1 VSGDAGAC
9 RQGRGAA
16 ARIAL
21 LALLLQGSAHS
32 PPPPVAVT
40 VGRVTAIAW
49 PGQQGLATSLAE
61 IADQARDFPGIGA
74 LPDRPVRL
82 ILAPTREK
90 YDSLTRGRLPRWSE
104 GAAFPDA
111 GTIVLLTV
119 RPSDRPVVAL
129 RHELAHLAL
138 RWHVGR
144 YVPLWFEEGY
154 AAVAAREWDRLDALR
169 LNWQL
174 ARGVRMD
181 LDDVDRAL
189 RGVRGDAETGYALA
203 ATAVLLLERWGGE
216 RGLTPLLANL
226 PQAESFDAALRAT
239 YHVTEGDFEL
249 RWQRD
254 VRSRYGWVSWL
265 AAMGFF
271 WLAIGALLVAL
282 VALRRKRDRR
292 KRAALEE
299 AAEDGG
305 QVLDDLETK
314 E

>member
-1 VSGDAGAC
+1 MSGDAGAC
-9 RQGRGAA
+9 CQGRGAA

-21 LALLLQGSAHS
+21 LALLLQGSTQPP

-40 VGRVTAIAW
+40 VGRVTAVAW
-49 PGQQGLATSLAE
+49 PSQQGLATSLAE
-61 IADQARDFPGIGA
+61 IADRAHDFPGIGA
-74 LPDRPVRL
+74 LPDRPIRL
-82 ILAPTREK
+82 ILAPTRET
-90 YDSLTRGRLPRWSE
+90 YDSLTRGRLPLWSE

-119 RPSDRPVVAL
+119 RPSDRPTVAL

-144 YVPLWFEEGY
+144 HVPLWFEEGY
-154 AAVAAREWDRLDALR
+154 AAVAAQEWDRLDALR

-181 LDDVDRAL
+181 LDDLDRAL
-189 RGVRGDAETGYALA
+189 RGARGDAETGYALA
-203 ATAVLLLERWGGE
+203 ATAVLLLQRWGGD
-216 RGLTPLLANL
+216 RGLGPLLANL

-254 VRSRYGWVSWL
+254 LGSRYGWLSWL

-271 WLAIGALLVAL
+271 WLSIGALLAAL
-282 VALRRKRDRR
+282 LLLRRQRDRR
-292 KRAALEE
+292 KRAALE
-299 AAEDGG
+299 AEL
-305 QVLDDLETK
+305 LDEHEIT

>member
-1 VSGDAGAC
+1 
-9 RQGRGAA
+9 
-16 ARIAL
+16 
-21 LALLLQGSAHS
+21 
-32 PPPPVAVT
+32 
-40 VGRVTAIAW
+40 VTAIAW
-49 PGQQGLATSLAE
+49 PNQETLAAYVAE
-61 IADQARDFPGIGA
+61 AADHARDFPGIGPF
-74 LPDRPVRL
+74 PDRPVRI
-82 ILAPTREK
+82 ILAPTRAK
-90 YDSLTRGRLPRWSE
+90 YDSLTRGRLPLWSE

-111 GTIVLLTV
+111 GTIVLLSNSPTV
-119 RPSDRPVVAL
+119 QPSNAL

-144 YVPLWFEEGY
+144 HIPLWFEEGY
-154 AAVAAREWDRLDALR
+154 AAVAAQEWDRLDALR

-174 ARGVRMD
+174 ARGVHMD

-189 RGVRGDAETGYALA
+189 RGARGDAETGYALA
-203 ATAVLLLERWGGE
+203 TTAVLLLERWGGD
-216 RGLTPLLANL
+216 RGLAPLLANL

-254 VRSRYGWVSWL
+254 VGSRYGWLSWL

-282 VALRRKRDRR
+282 LGLRRRRDRR
-292 KRAALEE
+292 KRAALDAEPGAE
-299 AAEDGG
+299 ADGS
-305 QVLDDLETK
+305 QLLDELEIN

>member
-9 RQGRGAA
+9 CQGRGAA

-21 LALLLQGSAHS
+21 LALLLQGSPH
-32 PPPPVAVT
+32 PPLPVAVT

-49 PGQQGLATSLAE
+49 PSQQGLATSLAE
-61 IADQARDFPGIGA
+61 IADHARDFPGIGE

-82 ILAPTREK
+82 ILAPTRVQ
-90 YDSLTRGRLPRWSE
+90 YDSLTRGRLPLWSE

-111 GTIVLLTV
+111 GTIVLLTD
-119 RPSDRPVVAL
+119 RPSDRPTDAL

-144 YVPLWFEEGY
+144 HVPLWFEEGY

-189 RGVRGDAETGYALA
+189 RGARGDAETGYALA

-216 RGLTPLLANL
+216 RGLAPLLANL
-226 PQAESFDAALRAT
+226 PQAESFDAALRTT

-254 VRSRYGWVSWL
+254 VGSRYGWLSWL

-299 AAEDGG
+299 QAEADGS
-305 QVLDDLETK
+305 QLLDDVEIT

>member
-1 VSGDAGAC
+1 
-9 RQGRGAA
+9 
-16 ARIAL
+16 
-21 LALLLQGSAHS
+21 
-32 PPPPVAVT
+32 
-40 VGRVTAIAW
+40 VTAIAW
-49 PGQQGLATSLAE
+49 PNQQTLAASVAE
-61 IADQARDFPGIGA
+61 AADHAGDFPGIGP
-74 LPDRPVRL
+74 LPDRPIRI
-82 ILAPTREK
+82 ILAPTRSA
-90 YDSLTRGRLPRWSE
+90 YDSLTRGRLPLWSE

-111 GTIVLLTV
+111 GTIVLLTD
-119 RPSDRPVVAL
+119 RPSDRPSVPL

-144 YVPLWFEEGY
+144 RVPLWFEEGY
-154 AAVAAREWDRLDALR
+154 AAVAAQEWDRLDALR

-181 LDDVDRAL
+181 LDEVDRAL
-189 RGVRGDAETGYALA
+189 RGARGDAETGYALA
-203 ATAVLLLERWGGE
+203 ATAVLMLQRGGE
-216 RGLTPLLANL
+216 RGLSPLLANL

-254 VRSRYGWVSWL
+254 VGSRYGWLSWL

-271 WLAIGALLVAL
+271 WLSIGALLAAL
-282 VALRRKRDRR
+282 VLLRRRRNQR

-299 AAEDGG
+299 AEL
-305 QVLDDLETK
+305 LDELEIT

>member
-1 VSGDAGAC
+1 M
-9 RQGRGAA
+9 
-16 ARIAL
+16 L
-21 LALLLQGSAHS
+21 LALLLQGSTS
-32 PPPPVAVT
+32 TTPTPVAVT
-40 VGRVTAIAW
+40 VGRVTAVAW
-49 PGQQGLATSLAE
+49 PSQQGLATSLAE
-61 IADQARDFPGIGA
+61 IADHARDFPGIGV

-82 ILAPTREK
+82 ILAPTRET
-90 YDSLTRGRLPRWSE
+90 YDSLTRGRLPLWSE

-111 GTIVLLTV
+111 GTVVLLTV
-119 RPSDRPVVAL
+119 RPSDRPTVAL

-144 YVPLWFEEGY
+144 HVPLWFEEGY
-154 AAVAAREWDRLDALR
+154 AAVAAQEWDRLDALR

-189 RGVRGDAETGYALA
+189 RGARGDAETGYALA
-203 ATAVLLLERWGGE
+203 ATAVLLLQRWGGE
-216 RGLTPLLANL
+216 RGLAPLLANL

-254 VRSRYGWVSWL
+254 VGSRYGWLSWL

-271 WLAIGALLVAL
+271 WLSIGALLVAL
-282 VALRRKRDRR
+282 VLLRRKRDRR
-292 KRAALEE
+292 KRAALD
-299 AAEDGG
+299 AEGG
-305 QVLDDLETK
+305 SQLLDELEIT